1 MTLQQLTYFCVVARL
16 LNFRKASEELLISQS
31 TISISISNLETELG
45 VPLFKREKRSISLT
59 KYGRLYYEQ
68 ITPLLDSLTTINIKM
83 KRLASETE
91 GDINIAYNP
100 PWSYGF
106 VPRLAREFLR
116 RKENEKIIFNFKQ
129 LNSPQEIAGLKE
141 GLFDVGFCT
150 TEKEIPDLSLFPLFC
165 QEMAVIVPADHPLAE
180 RESICLR
187 EIEPYPY
194 ILYED
199 DSGLRRLVEHLLQS
213 VDVVP
218 RVAYEAPDEEAIFS
232 LVSAGFG
239 VAFVAVTDALKK
251 LSVRTLRVEDFDA
264 HCTLYMAYNA
274 NRYLPPAAVRFVN
287 YIKLCSK
294 QGLIAGFKR

>member
-1 MTLQQLTYFCVVARL
+1 
-16 LNFRKASEELLISQS
+16 
-31 TISISISNLETELG
+31 
-45 VPLFKREKRSISLT
+45 
-59 KYGRLYYEQ
+59 
-68 ITPLLDSLTTINIKM
+68 
-83 KRLASETE
+83 
-91 GDINIAYNP
+91 
-100 PWSYGF
+100 
-106 VPRLAREFLR
+106 
-116 RKENEKIIFNFKQ
+116 
-129 LNSPQEIAGLKE
+129 
-141 GLFDVGFCT
+141 
-150 TEKEIPDLSLFPLFC
+150 
-165 QEMAVIVPADHPLAE
+165 MAVIVPADHPLAE